1 MRFWTAASIVS
12 LLAGVLICVTGTAY
26 AHPHNSVDIIAPPA
40 PVFPNNTVA
49 PGRCEV
55 RFDISE
61 YTSINIRRT
70 ECSDLVF
77 CKAAKDAVEAAKL
90 KVVDNNGEE
99 GAGNARNVVYPLR
112 FTFGQPSQ
120 GQLNWIRAQPLFP
133 CDDTLMF

>member
-1 MRFWTAASIVS
+1 M
-12 LLAGVLICVTGTAY
+12 LAGLLHLGSGMAS

-40 PVFPNNTVA
+40 PVFPDNTVA

-55 RFDISE
+55 RFDISQ
-61 YTSINIRRT
+61 YTRINIRRA

-77 CKAAKDAVEAAKL
+77 CKPAKDAVEAAKL

-99 GAGNARNVVYPLR
+99 GAGNARNVLYPLR
-112 FTFGQPSQ
+112 FTFGEPSQ

-133 CDDTLMF
+133 CDDALMF

>member
-1 MRFWTAASIVS
+1 MRFGMPASILA
-12 LLAGVLICVTGTAY
+12 LLAGVLLLGSGMAY

-40 PVFPNNTVA
+40 PVFPDNTVA

-61 YTSINIRRT
+61 YTTINIRRA
-70 ECSDLVF
+70 ECSDLIF
-77 CKAAKDAVEAAKL
+77 CKPAKDAVEAAKL

-99 GAGNARNVVYPLR
+99 GAGNARNVLYPLR

-120 GQLNWIRAQPLFP
+120 GQLTWIRAQPLFP
-133 CDDTLMF
+133 CDDALMF